1 MLPQYYDH
9 LKTELGFMEDAA
21 THHITLRLP
30 RLAAIGVGDGGGGGS
45 RTRVR
50 NYLAKRIYVCIRF
63 LFGFAARH

>member
-1 MLPQYYDH
+1 MRVNSTFLH
-9 LKTELGFMEDAA
+9 GF
-21 THHITLRLP
+21 
-30 RLAAIGVGDGGGGGS
+30 GKVFGGGGGS